1 MLQAPESEPPVRR
14 AHRVLVPVLLVVATI
29 VGIGAAFAVWVNRQA
44 LNTNNWSSTSA
55 KILEDKQV
63 QTALSAYLVH
73 ELFTNVNVSAELQTI
88 LPKPLQPLA
97 GPAAAGLQQ
106 LAGQLAPKVLATPQ
120 VQATWV
126 QANIAAHKELL
137 KVLNGGGPVVSTKSG
152 VVTLNL
158 QALVSQLAAT
168 LGVSSQVAAVKQKL
182 GITVPPS
189 AGQLVIMRSDQLKS
203 AQDIA
208 NAVKSLAIVLPVI
221 ALLLFALAVY
231 LARGRRRQTLRTTG
245 WCFVMIGIA
254 LLLIRRVGGD
264 AVVNGLVKVAS
275 NKPAVHD
282 VWNVATSLLFAIA
295 VAMIVYGLLIVAAA
309 WLAGPTR
316 PSVAIR
322 KALAPPLRDSPA
334 VAYAAVGGLLLLV
347 VLWGPTPAFRNVWW
361 ILVFAGLLA
370 LGVTMLR
377 RETQREFPGIAHRQ
391 APHDVPSQRAHAR
404 AGSGPS
410 PASPPTETVVGEA
423 EEEPP
428 LPGKGRIRRTLSGW
442 RVLARIA
449 YRDPQHV
456 AERLTLYAAGNLGQP
471 SLEWAQRVREQR
483 PDVPRAVIAEEL
495 RTQTAQVARIDG
507 AVSGTPFLIA
517 LVPGYLAYLRE
528 EGRMVLR
535 TAALYDRDPRELET
549 SAEVLVLRG
558 VHPNVDAARAALEQ
572 VRDVPLPDKPVKRR
586 SVRTWVRSVTVL
598 LIFGGFLSAPS
609 DEREES
615 AHPWLKASLG
625 FLIGAGIW
633 VTTWVLPATFMVAMA
648 WGCETHARQ
657 LGRRA
662 LLFYDGDADSAQAAI
677 AAAKQREDRGHG
689 TREILRAILLVLSIA
704 VPIGFVAYADHVRQ
718 STGINWVGA
727 LGALAAVSL
736 VLAASV
742 LANRR

>member
-1 MLQAPESEPPVRR
+1 
-14 AHRVLVPVLLVVATI
+14 VLVPVLLVLATI

-44 LNTNNWSSTSA
+44 LNTNNWSATSA

-106 LAGQLAPKVLATPQ
+106 LAGQLAPKVMATPQ
-120 VQATWV
+120 VQAAWV

-158 QALVSQLAAT
+158 QALVKQLAAT

-208 NAVKSLAIVLPVI
+208 NAVTSLAIVLPAI

-231 LARGRRRQTLRTTG
+231 LARGRRRHTLRTTG
-245 WCFVMIGIA
+245 WCFVLIGIA
-254 LLLIRRVGGD
+254 LLLIRRVAGD
-264 AVVNGLVKVAS
+264 AVVDGLVKVAP

-282 VWNVATSLLFAIA
+282 VWNIATSLLFAIA
-295 VAMIVYGLLIVAAA
+295 VAMTIYGLVMVASA
-309 WLAGPTR
+309 WLAGTTR
-316 PSVAIR
+316 PATAIR
-322 KALAPPLRDSPA
+322 KALAPSLRDSPA
-334 VAYAAVGGLLLLV
+334 VAYTAVGGMLFLI

-361 ILVFAGLLA
+361 ILVFAALLA

-377 RETQREFPGIAHRQ
+377 RETQHEFPDIAHRQ
-391 APHDVPSQRAHAR
+391 APHDAQSQRAHAR
-404 AGSGPS
+404 AGNGPS
-410 PASPPTETVVGEA
+410 PASPATETVLGE

-428 LPGKGRIRRTLSGW
+428 LLGKGRIRRTLSGW
-442 RVLARIA
+442 RALARIA

-471 SLEWAQRVREQR
+471 SLEWAHRVREQR

-535 TAALYDRDPRELET
+535 TAALYDRDPCALET

-558 VHPNVDAARAALEQ
+558 VHPTVDAARAALEQ
-572 VRDVPLPDKPVKRR
+572 VRDVPLPEKPVKRR
-586 SVRTWVRSVTVL
+586 SVRTWVRSVNVL
-598 LIFGGFLSAPS
+598 LIFGGFMSAPS
-609 DEREES
+609 DEREEA

-677 AAAKQREDRGHG
+677 AAAKQRKDRGHG
-689 TREILRAILLVLSIA
+689 TREILRATLLVLSIA

-736 VLAASV
+736 VIAASV

>member
-1 MLQAPESEPPVRR
+1 
-14 AHRVLVPVLLVVATI
+14 VP
-29 VGIGAAFAVWVNRQA
+29 
-44 LNTNNWSSTSA
+44 
-55 KILEDKQV
+55 KK
-63 QTALSAYLVH
+63 
-73 ELFTNVNVSAELQTI
+73 
-88 LPKPLQPLA
+88 
-97 GPAAAGLQQ
+97 
-106 LAGQLAPKVLATPQ
+106 
-120 VQATWV
+120 
-126 QANIAAHKELL
+126 
-137 KVLNGGGPVVSTKSG
+137 
-152 VVTLNL
+152 
-158 QALVSQLAAT
+158 
-168 LGVSSQVAAVKQKL
+168 
-182 GITVPPS
+182 
-189 AGQLVIMRSDQLKS
+189 
-203 AQDIA
+203 
-208 NAVKSLAIVLPVI
+208 
-221 ALLLFALAVY
+221 
-231 LARGRRRQTLRTTG
+231 
-245 WCFVMIGIA
+245 
-254 LLLIRRVGGD
+254 
-264 AVVNGLVKVAS
+264 
-275 NKPAVHD
+275 
-282 VWNVATSLLFAIA
+282 
-295 VAMIVYGLLIVAAA
+295 
-309 WLAGPTR
+309 TR
-316 PSVAIR
+316 PATAIR
-322 KALAPPLRDSPA
+322 KTLAPSLRDRPA
-334 VAYAAVGGLLLLV
+334 VAYTAVGGLLFLI

-361 ILVFAGLLA
+361 ILAFAGLLA

-377 RETQREFPGIAHRQ
+377 RETQHEFPDIAHRQ
-391 APHDVPSQRAHAR
+391 APHDAQSQRAHAR
-404 AGSGPS
+404 AGNGPS
-410 PASPPTETVVGEA
+410 PASPPTETVVDEA

-442 RVLARIA
+442 RALARIA

-471 SLEWAQRVREQR
+471 SLEWAHRVREQR

-535 TAALYDRDPRELET
+535 TAALYDRDPCALET

-558 VHPNVDAARAALEQ
+558 VHPTVDAARAALEQ
-572 VRDVPLPDKPVKRR
+572 VRDVPLPEKPVKRR
-586 SVRTWVRSVTVL
+586 SVRTWVRSVNVL
-598 LIFGGFLSAPS
+598 LIFGGFMSAPS
-609 DEREES
+609 DQREEA

-662 LLFYDGDADSAQAAI
+662 LLYYDGDADSAQAAI
-677 AAAKQREDRGHG
+677 AAAKQRKDRGHG
-689 TREILRAILLVLSIA
+689 TREILRATLLVLSIA

-742 LANRR
+742 LANRQ

>member
-1 MLQAPESEPPVRR
+1 MLETDRGTTQLSPPPPAIEVPPAPARPPRTRR
-14 AHRVLVPVLLVVATI
+14 TQRVLVPVLLVVATI
-29 VGIGAAFAVWVNRQA
+29 VGIGATFAVWVNRQA
-44 LNTNNWSSTSA
+44 LNTGNWSSTSA
-55 KILEDKQV
+55 QILEDKQV

-73 ELFTNVNVSAELQTI
+73 ELFTNVNVSADLQAI

-106 LAGQLAPKVLATPQ
+106 LAGQLAPKVLAAPQ
-120 VQATWV
+120 VQAAWV
-126 QANIAAHKELL
+126 HANIAAHKELL
-137 KVLNGGGPVVSTKSG
+137 KVLNGGGPVVSTESG

-158 QALVSQLAAT
+158 QALVKQLAAT
-168 LGVSSQVAAVKQKL
+168 LGVTSQVLAAKQKL
-182 GITVPPS
+182 GISVPAS

-208 NAVKSLAIVLPVI
+208 TAVKSLAIVLPAI

-231 LARGRRRQTLRTTG
+231 LARGWRRRALRTTG
-245 WCFVMIGIA
+245 WCFALIGIVS
-254 LLLIRRVGGD
+254 LLIRRVGGD
-264 AVVNGLVKVAS
+264 VVVNGLVKEAS

-282 VWNVATSLLFAIA
+282 VWNIATSLLFAIA

-309 WLAGPTR
+309 WLAGSTG
-316 PSVAIR
+316 SATAVR
-322 KALAPPLRDSPA
+322 KALAPTLRNRPA
-334 VAYAAVGGLLLLV
+334 VAYAAVAGVLLLV
-347 VLWGPTPAFRNVWW
+347 VLWGPTPAVRTVWGV
-361 ILVFAGLLA
+361 LAFAVLLA

-377 RETQREFPGIAHRQ
+377 RETEHEFPGPSRER
-391 APHDVPSQRAHAR
+391 APATGRVGRAM
-404 AGSGPS
+404 
-410 PASPPTETVVGEA
+410 
-423 EEEPP
+423 
-428 LPGKGRIRRTLSGW
+428 SGW
-442 RVLARIA
+442 RGLARIA
-449 YRDPQHV
+449 YRDPEHV

-471 SLEWAQRVREQR
+471 ALDWAHEVGETR

-495 RTQTAQVARIDG
+495 RTQTAQLARIDG

-535 TAALYDRDPRELET
+535 TAALYGRDPRELQT
-549 SAEVLVLRG
+549 SAEVLTLRG
-558 VHPNVDAARAALEQ
+558 VHPDVDTARAALEQ
-572 VRDVPLPDKPVKRR
+572 VRDVPLPEKPTERR

-598 LIFGGFLSAPS
+598 LIFGGFMSAPS
-609 DEREES
+609 DQRKEA
-615 AHPWLKASLG
+615 AHPWLKASIG

-689 TREILRAILLVLSIA
+689 KREVLRATVLALSIA
-704 VPIGFVAYADHVRQ
+704 IPIGFVAYADHVRQ

-736 VLAASV
+736 VIAASA
-742 LANRR
+742 LANRQ